1 MLKVKKIRN
10 FKFDAVNQGCSRDI
24 LDRDDTDQTAALF
37 SESQSRVLVSVG
49 REDDVKFQALCEAR
63 GVPCLRIGVTDATSG
78 LVEIK
83 DIADL
88 KLDDIRQGRSGVI
101 SGLFG

>member
-1 MLKVKKIRN
+1 MLL
-10 FKFDAVNQGCSRDI
+10 A
-24 LDRDDTDQTAALF
+24 
-37 SESQSRVLVSVG
+37 SVG

-63 GVPCLRIGVTDATSG
+63 AVPCLRIGVTDATSG

-88 KLDDIRQGRSGVI
+88 KLDDVRQAWSGGM
-101 SGLFG
+101 SGLFD

>member
-1 MLKVKKIRN
+1 V
-10 FKFDAVNQGCSRDI
+10 ASC
-24 LDRDDTDQTAALF
+24 
-37 SESQSRVLVSVG
+37 VG
-49 REDDVKFQALCEAR
+49 REEDVQFQALCSGR
-63 GVPCLRIGVTDATSG
+63 CVPRLRIGVTDATSG

-88 KLDDIRQGRSGVI
+88 KLDDIRQGWPVVI

>member
-1 MLKVKKIRN
+1 LKVKHIRN
-10 FKFDAVNQGCSRDI
+10 FKLDDIFQDWSGDI
-24 LDRDDTDQTAALF
+24 LDRDEIDQTAALF
-37 SESQSRVLVSVG
+37 SESQSRVLVTVG

-88 KLDDIRQGRSGVI
+88 KLDDIRQGWSGVMA
-101 SGLFG
+101 GLFG

>member
-1 MLKVKKIRN
+1 
-10 FKFDAVNQGCSRDI
+10 
-24 LDRDDTDQTAALF
+24 
-37 SESQSRVLVSVG
+37 VLVTVG

-83 DIADL
+83 DVADL
-88 KLDDIRQGRSGVI
+88 KLDDIRQGWSGVM
-101 SGLFG
+101 SGLVWGHVRFVWVTLLGVG

>member
-1 MLKVKKIRN
+1 
-10 FKFDAVNQGCSRDI
+10 
-24 LDRDDTDQTAALF
+24 
-37 SESQSRVLVSVG
+37 
-49 REDDVKFQALCEAR
+49 VKFQALCDAR

-88 KLDDIRQGRSGVI
+88 SLDNIRSGWA
-101 SGLFG
+101 STLPELFG

>member
-1 MLKVKKIRN
+1 MKVKHIRN
-10 FKFDAVNQGCSRDI
+10 FKLDDIFQDWSGDI
-24 LDRDDTDQTAALF
+24 LDRDEIDQTAALF
-37 SESQSRVLVSVG
+37 SESQSRVLVTVG

-88 KLDDIRQGRSGVI
+88 KLDDIRQG
-101 SGLFG
+101 

>member
-1 MLKVKKIRN
+1 LKVKHIRN
-10 FKFDAVNQGCSRDI
+10 FKLDDIFQDWSGDI
-24 LDRDDTDQTAALF
+24 LDRDEIDQTAALF
-37 SESQSRVLVSVG
+37 SESQSRVLVTVG

-88 KLDDIRQGRSGVI
+88 KLDDIRQGWSGVM